1 MPKKTN
7 KTDHVLGLLSGKA
20 GAEEDGIR
28 KSAPGTAQTDK
39 EDQKNNGHVQIVS
52 PKAEEDEIADAVK
65 ELLEEELLEEESVQ
79 AAEAEEPVVQEITPE
94 PEKTA
99 AALPEE
105 VFPELEEI
113 PESVMQEIDEVTAA
127 ENEEANLLK
136 QAEEEAG
143 EEFQFINVMER
154 LVRDKVPMYM
164 DMFGTCKC
172 SRCVADTIAVTLTH
186 LAPKYVVVSRNA
198 VAPLMN
204 YYSQH
209 YAGQVTVE
217 ITKACTLVSERPHHG
232 R

>member
-20 GAEEDGIR
+20 GAEEDEIR
-28 KSAPGTAQTDK
+28 KSAPGAAQTDK
-39 EDQKNNGHVQIVS
+39 EDEKNDGHVQIVS

-65 ELLEEELLEEESVQ
+65 ELLEKELSAEESAQ
-79 AAEAEEPVVQEITPE
+79 AAEPEESASQEAVAETEETMPEEEIFSEPEEASEAVVQE
-94 PEKTA
+94 
-99 AALPEE
+99 
-105 VFPELEEI
+105 V
-113 PESVMQEIDEVTAA
+113 DEATAA

-136 QAEEEAG
+136 EAEEDDG
-143 EEFQFINVMER
+143 EEFRFINVMER

-172 SRCVADTIAVTLTH
+172 SRCMADTIAVTLTH
-186 LAPKYVVVSRNA
+186 LTPKYVVVSKNA